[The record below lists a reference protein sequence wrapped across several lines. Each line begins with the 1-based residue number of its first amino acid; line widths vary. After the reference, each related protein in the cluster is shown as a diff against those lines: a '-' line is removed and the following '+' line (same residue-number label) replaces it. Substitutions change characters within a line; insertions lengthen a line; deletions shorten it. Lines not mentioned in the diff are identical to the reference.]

1 MLEQIDG
8 VILRTQ
14 DYGETHKIVTIFSKK
29 IGRISAIARGAKK
42 PKSKM
47 ASVTQPFIEGQF
59 LVYISSGL
67 STIRQAEIIDS
78 NRKIRED
85 FIKTVYA
92 SYIAELTNQI
102 LGEKVQEP
110 FIYDQF
116 VHTLKRIN
124 ATADPRIPVLMYEL
138 KLYQK
143 AGYAPIL
150 DRCVN
155 CGSKQNIIGFSIG
168 QGGVVCRGCN
178 QASNDTI
185 IFSENVLR
193 LLPLF
198 LQIGLERIGTI
209 NVREHNIQLLRRTF
223 DAYYDYYGGYRLKSR
238 KLLNQLDS
246 LQ

>member
-1 MLEQIDG
+1 G

-14 DYGETHKIVTIFSKK
+14 DYGETHKIVAIFSKK

-155 CGSKQNIIGFSIG
+155 CGSKQN
-168 QGGVVCRGCN
+168 
-178 QASNDTI
+178 
-185 IFSENVLR
+185 
-193 LLPLF
+193 LF
-198 LQIGLERIGTI
+198 
-209 NVREHNIQLLRRTF
+209 
-223 DAYYDYYGGYRLKSR
+223 
-238 KLLNQLDS
+238 
-246 LQ
+246 